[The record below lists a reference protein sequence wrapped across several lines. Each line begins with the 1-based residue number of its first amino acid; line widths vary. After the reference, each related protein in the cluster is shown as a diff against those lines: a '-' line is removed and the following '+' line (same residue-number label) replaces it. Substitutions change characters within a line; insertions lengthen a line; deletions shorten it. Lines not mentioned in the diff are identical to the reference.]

1 MILKKVNNDWHIL
14 SKDKV
19 SVGDYFICKLDPTL
33 YQLAIPQ
40 SGYTWEN
47 NTFKVVAS
55 SLKKE
60 GLPFI
65 SISDVESKIESLK
78 KVSLTQLSEEEQEV
92 IEVFCIKS
100 ILDLNKWS
108 HLTQNVKRPYP
119 VFFWNEV
126 DEMISNH
133 RIKEYSYSEI
143 ERTEFEVEFEI
154 ENGFVKIIWIK

>member
-1 MILKKVNNDWHIL
+1 MLLKKVNNDWHIL

-55 SLKKE
+55 SVKKE

-65 SISDVESKIESLK
+65 YIPDVESKIEAFK
-78 KVSLTQLSEEEQEV
+78 QENLTPLSEEEQEA
-92 IEVFCIKS
+92 IEVFCRKA

-108 HLTQNVKRPYP
+108 HLPYSVKRPYP

-154 ENGFVKIIWIK
+154 ENGFVKITSLK